1 MAKAPVIPEA
11 KIRQA
16 IWMLKKGKTKKAICE
31 HIGISYSPKRLD
43 TIIEDFHKRIEREK
57 ELKAKARFKKFSETE
72 KKSMADDYLSGDG
85 LSSIAERNFISPQ
98 RVKKFL
104 MELNVPLRG
113 RGKKSEAKVD
123 HIVQDL
129 EVKFKIGDKVLIARN
144 SQFAIVKEI
153 FDEEWVD
160 LHRNPARRRYV
171 ELHPM
176 KAARKKYGDDYEGK
190 EDIHWQIYW
199 QYDNGS
205 EWKES
210 AIKYRI
216 DQIESILE
224 KTGRESYRLST
235 QGDSSQFLEEHRN
248 NLYPVMA
255 NGN

>member
-1 MAKAPVIPEA
+1 MVKAATIPEA

-16 IWMLKKGKTKKAICE
+16 IWMLKKGKTKKAVCE

-43 TIIEDFHKRIEREK
+43 AVIEDFHKRIEREK
-57 ELKAKARFKKFSETE
+57 ELKAKARFKKFSESE
-72 KKSMADDYLSGDG
+72 KKSMADDYLSGEG
-85 LSSIAERNFISPQ
+85 LTAIGQRNFISPQ

-129 EVKFKIGDKVLIARN
+129 EVKFKVGDKVLIAKN
-144 SQFAIVKEI
+144 SQFAKVKEV
-153 FDEEWVD
+153 FDEDWVEE
-160 LHRNPARRRYV
+160 HRNPARRRYI

-176 KAARKKYGDDYEGK
+176 KDARKKYGEEFEGI

-199 QYDNGS
+199 QYDSGA

-216 DQIESILE
+216 HQIETILE
-224 KTGRESYRLST
+224 KTGRETYRLYAEGNS
-235 QGDSSQFLEEHRN
+235 GRFLEEHRN

-255 NGN
+255 NGD